1 MSTPYYFA
9 PAVAESGEAVKL
21 AMQRLWIAGKILP
34 PGRALLCSTS
44 FDPNKKSPRG
54 RLHFSSASRR
64 CSTSISHRR
73 RRLRSPLGAKGNR
86 SRREG
91 LRGRNRPRLAFDA
104 GPAIRRRRDQSHV
117 GNIRPGETVTVYLEI
132 LAGIELRGNGFRFRF
147 PFTLAPAYHPRAKAA
162 LAASGVGELELPPD
176 KFGDVILP
184 QLSSRRFRLASG
196 RVRSLRDERVGN
208 KRTRVAFARDPPY
221 E

>member
-1 MSTPYYFA
+1 VKAYEEGIAQGSPST
-9 PAVAESGEAVKL
+9 L
-21 AMQRLWIAGKILP
+21 ARQYGDGVINL
-34 PGRALLCSTS
+34 
-44 FDPNKKSPRG
+44 N
-54 RLHFSSASRR
+54 
-64 CSTSISHRR
+64 
-73 RRLRSPLGAKGNR
+73 
-86 SRREG
+86 
-91 LRGRNRPRLAFDA
+91 
-104 GPAIRRRRDQSHV
+104 V

-184 QLSSRRFRLASG
+184 QLSSRRFRFASA